1 MAGPGLSVLN
11 DTTYADSGTDSSVKI
26 HQQDHDAIGGI
37 VIDFD
42 VANFGTAGYVPIGN
56 GTVMVTRALLSTDN
70 PGIVIN
76 TRTSSYTLVL
86 TDAGKLV
93 EMNVASANTLT
104 VPLNASVAFP
114 FSPSETVINIRQY
127 GAGTTTIGGSA
138 TIRSRGGLVALA
150 GTYAE
155 ATLTKRATDEWVLS
169 GDLQ

>member
-1 MAGPGLSVLN
+1 MAGPGLSVTN
-11 DTTYADSGTDSSVKI
+11 DTTYADSGTDLSVKI
-26 HQQDHDAIGGI
+26 HQQDHDAIAGI
-37 VIDFD
+37 VDDFD

-56 GTVMVTRALLSTDN
+56 GTVLVTRALLSTDN
-70 PGIVIN
+70 PGVVVN
-76 TRTSSYTLVL
+76 TQTASYTLVL
-86 TDAGKLV
+86 ADAGKLV

-114 FSPSETVINIRQY
+114 FSPSQTVINIRQY

-138 TIRSRGGLVALA
+138 TIRSRGALVALA
-150 GTYAE
+150 GQYAE